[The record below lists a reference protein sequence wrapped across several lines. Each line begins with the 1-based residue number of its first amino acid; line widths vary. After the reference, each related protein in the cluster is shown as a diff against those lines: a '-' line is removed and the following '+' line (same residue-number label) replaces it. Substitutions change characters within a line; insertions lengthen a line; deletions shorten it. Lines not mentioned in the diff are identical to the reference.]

1 MNLDL
6 QLASMLAP
14 SRYTILKLIQVL
26 CTLISNLDLLDL
38 EFQQLKLERSKTAEK
53 GKARSRGK
61 EGAKGRGGDGKRDFA
76 LLKTMVA

>member
-38 EFQQLKLERSKTAEK
+38 EFQQLKLEKSKTAEK